1 MSNWK
6 YPGLL
11 LLGVGVSNIG
21 AWVYFIALNL
31 IVLERT
37 GSAFAVSVLYILL
50 PISALL
56 TSLWSGSVVDR
67 INQRRLLVMLDVAR
81 AALVFSLTLID
92 SLYILYALV
101 FILNIGNTLFE
112 TSSLIYMTKLV
123 PETSRQRFNALKN
136 FIQSAGFILGPSIA
150 GFLFLIGSP
159 ETAIVLNAGALLFSA
174 LLLSVLPD
182 VHQATTAVTFSLR
195 VIIADWKETLQF
207 ARTRR
212 YITLVYAFYALMIVL
227 MSGLDSLEA
236 SFATI
241 VLLLDE
247 STYGFLVSIAGIGII
262 CGSAVNAT
270 FTHRL
275 SLRFLIQFGALVTPI
290 GYLIFATAT
299 SFLTATIGFFLLTFA
314 LAFANTGFMTFAQTH
329 IPVETM
335 GRFLSSIHVVQS
347 AGVILLTAL
356 IGFYAETSIRLT
368 YTVAAVSFLIVGGL
382 IVWIVQD
389 RTKRHYF
396 ATETDETIKLSS

>member
-37 GSAFAVSVLYILL
+37 GSAFAVSILYILL

-92 SLYILYALV
+92 SLYVLYALV

-150 GFLFLIGSP
+150 GLLFLIGSP
-159 ETAIVLNAGALLFSA
+159 ETAIVLNAGALLCSA

-182 VHQATTAVTFSLR
+182 VHQATTAVTFSLG

-212 YITLVYAFYALMIVL
+212 YVTLVYAFYALMIVL

-241 VLLLDE
+241 VLQLDE

-275 SLRFLIQFGALVTPI
+275 SLRFLIQFGALMTPI
-290 GYLIFATAT
+290 GYVIFATAT
-299 SFLTATIGFFLLTFA
+299 SFLTAATGFFLLTFA

-368 YTVAAVSFLIVGGL
+368 YTVAAVSFLFIGGW

-389 RTKRHYF
+389 RTKRHHF
-396 ATETDETIKLSS
+396 TTETDETIKLSS

>member
-159 ETAIVLNAGALLFSA
+159 ETAIVLNAGALLCSA
-174 LLLSVLPD
+174 ALLSVLPD

-275 SLRFLIQFGALVTPI
+275 SLRFLIQFGALMTPI
-290 GYLIFATAT
+290 GYVIFATAT